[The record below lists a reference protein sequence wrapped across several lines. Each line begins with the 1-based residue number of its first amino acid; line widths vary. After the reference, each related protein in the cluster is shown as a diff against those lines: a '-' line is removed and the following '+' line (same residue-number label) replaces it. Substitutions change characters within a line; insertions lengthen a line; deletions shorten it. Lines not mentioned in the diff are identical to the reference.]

1 VAALHRLQ
9 WIDAEIRAGRFPN
22 ARRVAD
28 QFEISPRQAQRDFEY
43 LRDSL
48 GAPLAY
54 SALRRGYRYHGEA
67 YVLPGPYVTPSQRGV
82 LGSLAAY
89 YARSAE
95 RGADPVLDGMASL
108 FARLSGRAYGAYTRS
123 TNAPSAGPG
132 LPFLATLS
140 LPHALPLPGM
150 TGLGVPIPETLAPY
164 YRGHDGPNRIA
175 CELHD
180 AEAFLAALLGA
191 ALPFRIERPGW
202 LRDRYTAKLEQLRAA
217 NLGELRA
224 TCACGGG
231 CDTPCRT
238 GVGTVGSS

>member
-9 WIDAEIRAGRFPN
+9 WIDAEIRAGRYPN
-22 ARRVAD
+22 ARRVAE

-48 GAPLAY
+48 GAPLEY
-54 SALRRGYRYHGEA
+54 SPPRRGYRYDGES

-82 LGSLAAY
+82 LGGLAAY

-95 RGADPVLDGMASL
+95 RRADPVLDGMAAL
-108 FARLSGRAYGAYTRS
+108 FARLSGRTHGAYARPVG
-123 TNAPSAGPG
+123 APSNGPG

-150 TGLGVPIPETLAPY
+150 TGVGVPVPETLAPY
-164 YRGHDGPNRIA
+164 YRGDDGPNRIA

-180 AEAFLAALLGA
+180 ADAFIAALLGA
-191 ALPFRIERPGW
+191 ALPFRIEHPGW

-217 NLGELRA
+217 NLGELVGA
-224 TCACGGG
+224 CARGG
-231 CDTPCRT
+231 CCDTSCRT
-238 GVGTVGSS
+238 GVGSVGSS

>member
-9 WIDAEIRAGRFPN
+9 WIDAEIRAGRYPN
-22 ARRVAD
+22 ARRVAE

-48 GAPLAY
+48 GAPLEYA
-54 SALRRGYRYHGEA
+54 ARRRGYRYDGEA

-95 RGADPVLDGMASL
+95 RGADPVLNGMAAL
-108 FARLSGRAYGAYTRS
+108 FARLSGRAYGAYE
-123 TNAPSAGPG
+123 PSAGGPAARGPG

-140 LPHALPLPGM
+140 LPGPVPLPGM
-150 TGLGVPIPETLAPY
+150 TGLGVPIPEGLRPY
-164 YRGHDGPNRIA
+164 YRGDDGPNRIA

-180 AEAFLAALLGA
+180 AEAFVAALLGA
-191 ALPFRIERPGW
+191 ALPFRVERPGW
-202 LRDRYTAKLEQLRAA
+202 LRERYAAKLEEMRAA
-217 NLGELRA
+217 NMGEPVGQHG
-224 TCACGGG
+224 C

-238 GVGTVGSS
+238 GARTVGSS